1 MLSRQNEIL
10 QNFAR
15 KLLYS
20 HIGLWRNGLAVMTV
34 SVCALTAYSQ
44 QDYSELSSNIAAI
57 FMNVQFKPRHATPR
71 HATPRH
77 KFSYKNLSSET
88 RPIPQYTVC
97 FTYIIRHE
105 PCSNSLRRFNY
116 LSGISIFTS
125 QLVWDTRLPLVECGR
140 ACHAPAIILVHP
152 IHSPTTTVVIH
163 PVSIPSN
170 PSALFCKPDEW
181 LWSMADIAE

>member
-1 MLSRQNEIL
+1 MMKWTGCYDCECLCLDCLPPTRL
-10 QNFAR
+10 QR
-15 KLLYS
+15 
-20 HIGLWRNGLAVMTV
+20 
-34 SVCALTAYSQ
+34 
-44 QDYSELSSNIAAI
+44 AI
-57 FMNVQFKPRHATPR
+57 FKHHSHFYECAVQATPRHATPR